1 MLRVGIVGLP
11 NVGKSTLFN
20 ALTRS
25 HQANVAAYPFCTI
38 DPNVGVIEVPDAR
51 LDRLADIY
59 HSRERIPAVVEFYDI
74 AGLVRGASRGEGL
87 GNQFLAHIRQTDAL
101 VEVVRCFQDPNVA
114 HVEAGLDPLRDVE
127 TIRTELLLADL
138 GTVEKRRAATARKL
152 KVGDKG
158 AQAEMHLLD
167 RLAEALDKGTPARAV
182 PLHEPERPIAA
193 ELFLLTAKPVLLA
206 VNVGE
211 DELGGGPGSA
221 GARSCAGPLLEWAA
235 KEKAVAV
242 PICAELE
249 SQLVDLGPDEA
260 REYMA
265 AVGLQESGTAELIRA
280 AHRALDLLTFFTGNE
295 KEMRARSIA
304 AGSTAVEA
312 AASVHTDMA
321 RGFIAAEVIGAAK
334 LFEQGDLHHAREHG
348 LLRLEGR
355 EYVVQDGDVVQFRF
369 HV

>member
-38 DPNVGVIEVPDAR
+38 DPNVGVIEVPDPR
-51 LDRLADIY
+51 LDKLAAIY
-59 HSRERIPAVVEFYDI
+59 HARERIPAAVEFYDI

-101 VEVVRCFQDPNVA
+101 VEVVRCFTDPNVA

-138 GTVEKRRAATARKL
+138 GTVEKRRAATARKV
-152 KVGDKG
+152 KVGDK
-158 AQAEMHLLD
+158 AAHVEMALLD
-167 RLAEALDKGTPARAV
+167 RLAAALDAGTPVRAV
-182 PLHEPERPIAA
+182 ELHEPERPIAA

-211 DELGGGPGSA
+211 SELGGRGP
-221 GARSCAGPLLEWAA
+221 CAGPLLEWAA
-235 KEKAVAV
+235 REKTPAVE
-242 PICAELE
+242 ICAELE
-249 SQLVDLGPDEA
+249 AQLVDLGPDEA
-260 REYMA
+260 REYLA
-265 AVGLQESGTAELIRA
+265 ASGLVESGTAGLIRA
-280 AHRALDLLTFFTGNE
+280 AHRALSLITFFTGNE

-304 AGSTAVEA
+304 AGSSAVVA
-312 AASVHTDMA
+312 AGSVHTDMA
-321 RGFIAAEVIGAAK
+321 HGFIAAEVIGADT
-334 LFEQGDLHHAREHG
+334 LFAQGDLHHAREHG